1 MEEKILNLEYKL
13 VGTLNKLDV
22 IPELVY
28 PVFENEGQYFLQSP
42 SNPLKI
48 ETFDFLFNEL
58 SVLFIHVADRNI
70 TDHTDSGENTVSG
83 LIRSAK
89 QKRYEHPAATGS
101 KAVLIKPKT
110 PPADS
115 EGEAP
120 ETIRARLDLMSFTES
135 QQREKY

>member
-48 ETFDFLFNEL
+48 ETFDFLFNEEMFGLKATL
-58 SVLFIHVADRNI
+58 SCFVAVVRYTSFKTIINGDTVWVIFPLVL
-70 TDHTDSGENTVSG
+70 SG
-83 LIRSAK
+83 
-89 QKRYEHPAATGS
+89 
-101 KAVLIKPKT
+101 KT
-110 PPADS
+110 AW
-115 EGEAP
+115 
-120 ETIRARLDLMSFTES
+120 T
-135 QQREKY
+135 Q

>member
-48 ETFDFLFNEL
+48 ETFDFLFNEEMIKSIHPL
-58 SVLFIHVADRNI
+58 RTEELIMPTKKFVYTEGDDFLYAYQKSEKEIFIGTFHEFQRYVNCIEIEDEFMSREIPFVIGEVKRFKLGRRN
-70 TDHTDSGENTVSG
+70 
-83 LIRSAK
+83 K
-89 QKRYEHPAATGS
+89 
-101 KAVLIKPKT
+101 
-110 PPADS
+110 
-115 EGEAP
+115 
-120 ETIRARLDLMSFTES
+120 
-135 QQREKY
+135 